1 MQQPVG
7 GGSGEGFEIRS
18 VGQMKERRV
27 RVHVRAGVGQRR
39 ETQSLPANT
48 QEAFVRETEQKA
60 AICLPGVIL
69 IRNNTAA
76 VITVAA
82 SS

>member
-1 MQQPVG
+1 M
-7 GGSGEGFEIRS
+7 
-18 VGQMKERRV
+18 GQS
-27 RVHVRAGVGQRR
+27 R

-76 VITVAA
+76 MITVNALVRA
-82 SS
+82 WVQCLAVC